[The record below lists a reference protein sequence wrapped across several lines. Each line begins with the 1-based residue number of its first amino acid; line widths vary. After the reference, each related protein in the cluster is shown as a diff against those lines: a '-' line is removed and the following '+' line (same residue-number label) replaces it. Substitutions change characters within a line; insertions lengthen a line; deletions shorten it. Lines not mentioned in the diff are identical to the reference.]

1 MKTPT
6 VISIPENARY
16 MHVPAKWQWHLHTL
30 LRLRNR
36 IQHQSIDHL
45 SAAEQPRSA
54 DHDFADRANEESEFE
69 NLIAEVRS
77 EEALL
82 SEIDAALER
91 LRDGT
96 YGICTAT
103 QSHIPAERLRAVP
116 WSRFSREAADHLEKH
131 GGNRAPAYGQ

>member
-6 VISIPENARY
+6 ARPNPANARY
-16 MHVPAKWQWHLHTL
+16 AHVPAKWHWHLQTL

-36 IQHQSIDHL
+36 IQNQSLDHL
-45 SAAEQPRSA
+45 LAAETPRST
-54 DHDFADRANEESEFE
+54 DHDFADRASEESEFE

-91 LRDGT
+91 LHAST
-96 YGICTAT
+96 YGICTVT
-103 QSHIPAERLRAVP
+103 QHQIPAERLRAVP
-116 WSRFSREAADHLEKH
+116 WSRFSREAADRFEKH
-131 GGNRAPAYGQ
+131 